1 MRSIDGNSAGWS
13 SQQRFAMKSAP
24 RLHAALLLAP
34 LAALHAA
41 DASRPNVL
49 FIVADDFRA
58 ELASYGSPAKTPNLD
73 RLARRSLQFDH
84 AYAQQAVC
92 NPSRSSFL
100 TGLRPDTLRIWNNGT
115 HFRELNPDVPTIPLW
130 FKEHGY
136 TARGVGKIFH
146 NWHTKMHGD
155 PQSWSAPEFLHYANH
170 ADDDVQVPGAPPP
183 NLATTTG
190 GFGYP
195 KNGICEC
202 RDVPDEAYYDGRVAA
217 EAGRVLGELKQHKEP
232 FFLAVGFWKP
242 HAPFNAP
249 KKYWDLYDRARLPP
263 LDERN
268 APRPLGA
275 PDLAFHGSTEVLG
288 PVKGQK
294 RPTPEQAAEMRH
306 GYFANISYLDAQ
318 LGKVLD
324 ALEASG
330 VAERTIVIFFSDHGF
345 HVGEH
350 ALWGKTSNFELD
362 ARVPLFIHAPGMK
375 AASRRT
381 ASPTELIDLFPTL
394 VSLCGLPMPAALEGT
409 NLAPLLDAPNHAL
422 KPAAFTQHPRPAH
435 YDREPAGQPSAMG
448 VSVRT
453 ARVRYT
459 EWREWKTGHVL
470 ARELY
475 DALNDPH
482 EMRNAVDVPAL
493 AAAQG
498 EAAALLTLQF
508 PITPH

>member
-1 MRSIDGNSAGWS
+1 MAI
-13 SQQRFAMKSAP
+13 P
-24 RLHAALLLAP
+24 RA
-34 LAALHAA
+34 
-41 DASRPNVL
+41 
-49 FIVADDFRA
+49 
-58 ELASYGSPAKTPNLD
+58 
-73 RLARRSLQFDH
+73 
-84 AYAQQAVC
+84 
-92 NPSRSSFL
+92 
-100 TGLRPDTLRIWNNGT
+100 
-115 HFRELNPDVPTIPLW
+115 
-130 FKEHGY
+130 
-136 TARGVGKIFH
+136 GVGKIFH
-146 NWHTKMHGD
+146 NWHTKIHGD

-170 ADDDVQVPGAPPP
+170 AADDVQVPGAPPP

-190 GFGYP
+190 DFGYP

-217 EAGRVLGELKQHKEP
+217 EAGRVLGELMQHKEP

-249 KKYWDLYDRARLPP
+249 KKYWDLYDRAKLPP

-268 APRPLGA
+268 ALRPLGA
-275 PDLAFHGSTEVLG
+275 PDLAFHDSTEVLG

-294 RPTPEQAAEMRH
+294 RPTPAQAAEMRH

-330 VAERTIVIFFSDHGF
+330 AADRTVVIFFSDHGF
-345 HVGEH
+345 HIGEH
-350 ALWGKTSNFELD
+350 ALWGKTSSFELD
-362 ARVPLFIHAPGMK
+362 ARVPLFVHAPGMR
-375 AASRRT
+375 AAGRRT

-394 VSLCGLPMPAALEGT
+394 VSLCGLPMPAALEGA
-409 NLAPLLDAPNHAL
+409 NLAPLLDDPALAL
-422 KPAAFTQHPRPAH
+422 KSAAFTQHPRPAF

-459 EWREWKTGHVL
+459 EWRDWKTGHVV

-475 DALNDPH
+475 DALNDRH
-482 EMRNAVDVPAL
+482 EMRNAVDLPAL
-493 AAAQG
+493 AAAQT
-498 EAAALLTLQF
+498 EAAALLSGNFRSLRTDPRRARSAVAIGRTQVF
-508 PITPH
+508 PHKRARGATCATIARKSWEIDGGWRCNRSRRGNPKSWSADGRIRRDIRPPESRWRGRRRLRRAFELDCASIRYSPAVRILGQACLGDCWIGCIETSVEG